1 MSISPRSYG
10 HLTSLLATQLACWFF
25 AENRVTLTAHTAFV
39 DFIINTTPPTQDL
52 ADAHL
57 CPSVL
62 IPLNTQRGK
71 SDPEGGGGGLH
82 HHFGPGRGAGVPGTD
97 PTDPSQPYKSKGP
110 AGRRATEAAS
120 REGGFTTNEA
130 PAAAG
135 SAPKTYP
142 TLSPVGTGSEG
153 VGEQRDGTG
162 TESDVMYYQRALDA
176 AAEIRIPMKGVYPE
190 LD

>member
-71 SDPEGGGGGLH
+71 SDPEGGGGGSTTTLARAGVLGSLERTQQTQASH
-82 HHFGPGRGAGVPGTD
+82 TNPRGRLAVGPPSQPAGRGASP
-97 PTDPSQPYKSKGP
+97 PMRLQPRLDLPQRLTRHCLPWGP
-110 AGRRATEAAS
+110 DRKA
-120 REGGFTTNEA
+120 
-130 PAAAG
+130 
-135 SAPKTYP
+135 
-142 TLSPVGTGSEG
+142 
-153 VGEQRDGTG
+153 
-162 TESDVMYYQRALDA
+162 
-176 AAEIRIPMKGVYPE
+176 
-190 LD
+190 